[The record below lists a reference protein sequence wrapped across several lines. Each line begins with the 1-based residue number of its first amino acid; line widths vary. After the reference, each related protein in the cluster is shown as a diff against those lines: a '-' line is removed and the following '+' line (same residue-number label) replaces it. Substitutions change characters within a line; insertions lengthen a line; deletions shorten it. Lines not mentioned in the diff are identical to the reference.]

1 MKYKDN
7 TIRIDVVFIL
17 GIVFLFGILGYKLWL
32 ISTHNVVEGS
42 DLAAIA
48 KNRTTVTKKIPA
60 HKITITGVNNLH
72 TQSIV
77 QALQFLFKRVPKNRS
92 DTIV

>member
-48 KNRTTVTKKIPA
+48 KNRTTVTKRFQQHVEIYMM
-60 HKITITGVNNLH
+60 HKEIHLLKMLIH
-72 TQSIV
+72 I
-77 QALQFLFKRVPKNRS
+77 
-92 DTIV
+92 